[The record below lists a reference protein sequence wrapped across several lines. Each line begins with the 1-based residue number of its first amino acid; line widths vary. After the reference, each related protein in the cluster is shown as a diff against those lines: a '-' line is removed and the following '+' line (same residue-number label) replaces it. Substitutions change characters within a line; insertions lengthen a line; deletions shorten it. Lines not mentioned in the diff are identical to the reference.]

1 MDGYS
6 TIRKLTERELAA
18 VQLGPPVRHIFLMGF
33 VLRYTAVQ
41 EGDHWANDHFI
52 DWHMT
57 WFNHWAE
64 SNL

>member
-1 MDGYS
+1 MRLRLYS
-6 TIRKLTERELAA
+6 
-18 VQLGPPVRHIFLMGF
+18 MGF
-33 VLRYTAVQ
+33 VLRYAAVQ
-41 EGDHWANDHFI
+41 EGDHWANDRFI